1 MPLPDTPPRGF
12 RMPSSSM
19 PAASP
24 PTGPIDRRPASP
36 LGSPLDNGFPGAG
49 SDDRPA
55 LPRRTRQANLVPQL
69 RDDTGSHA
77 ELRVDEDLPPA
88 ETTRDRLSAFQR
100 GTQQGRDDDD

>member
-12 RMPSSSM
+12 RMPPTSTG
-19 PAASP
+19 PA
-24 PTGPIDRRPASP
+24 TGPIDRRPV
-36 LGSPLDNGFPGAG
+36 SPLDNGFGGAG

-69 RDDTGSHA
+69 RDESGNHA

-100 GTQQGRDDDD
+100 GTRQGRDDDDTFDN